1 MIACPV
7 GDDGEHGVLTAD
19 SSPAAERIQVDL
31 WRRMTGLDKVHTVT
45 SLTRTAQELA
55 LAGVRMRYPR
65 ASEGECLLRLAVLK
79 LGPCLA
85 VRAYPNAAR
94 LIDS

>member
-1 MIACPV
+1 MIARPV
-7 GDDGEHGVLTAD
+7 GDDGEHEVLAAD
-19 SSPAAERIQVDL
+19 SSPAAERVQVDL
-31 WRRMTGLDKVHTVT
+31 WRRMTVPDKVRTVT

-55 LAGVRMRYPR
+55 LAGIRMRYPG

-79 LGPCLA
+79 LGPRLA
-85 VRAYPNAAR
+85 VRAYPDAAR

>member
-1 MIACPV
+1 MSARPSR
-7 GDDGEHGVLTAD
+7 DDGEHGVLTAD
-19 SSPAAERIQVDL
+19 SSPDAERVQVDL
-31 WRRMTGLDKVHTVT
+31 WRRMTALDKVRTVT

-65 ASEGECLLRLAVLK
+65 ASERECLLRLAVLK
-79 LGPCLA
+79 IGPRLA
-85 VRAYPNAAR
+85 VRAYPDAAR

>member
-1 MIACPV
+1 MTARSS
-7 GDDGEHGVLTAD
+7 DNDGEHGVLTAD
-19 SSPAAERIQVDL
+19 SSPAAERVQVDL
-31 WRRMTGLDKVHTVT
+31 WRRMTTLEKVRMVT

-65 ASEGECLLRLAVLK
+65 ASDGECLLRLAVLK
-79 LGPCLA
+79 LGPRLA
-85 VRAYPNAAR
+85 VRAYPAAAR